1 MNEDG
6 LLRPQWFIFPDEVD
20 QVLRWV
26 DELRALGS
34 KPVVELSS
42 LGVGHHASVNAD
54 SGILGVVDKPFYPVL
69 GTVYVTGFDAI
80 PV

>member
-1 MNEDG
+1 MNENG

-26 DELRALGS
+26 DELGVLGS
-34 KPVVELSS
+34 KPAVELGS
-42 LGVGHHASVNAD
+42 LGVRHHASVNAD

-69 GTVYVTGFDAI
+69 GAVYVTGFEAI